1 VAVLIVR
8 ARTWV
13 CVATWVLAMAR
24 APSVHAQAHAPEYAV
39 KAAYLYKFAPFVIW
53 PASAFPSA
61 SSPFYVCVQGDDP
74 FDGALDQA
82 VSGQRV
88 EGHPAVVRRLKSID
102 GTTGCHILYLG
113 GSRKQSAADAMR
125 SIRGEPILTVTD
137 QVQGVAGSVIK
148 FVVKDSRVRF
158 EIDVEAASANRVSI
172 SSKLLSLALAVRS
185 GD

>member
-1 VAVLIVR
+1 
-8 ARTWV
+8 
-13 CVATWVLAMAR
+13 M
-24 APSVHAQAHAPEYAV
+24 

-53 PASAFPSA
+53 PASAFPTP

-102 GTTGCHILYLG
+102 GMTGCHILYLG

-125 SIRGEPILTVTD
+125 SVRGEPILTVTD
-137 QVQGVAGSVIK
+137 QGQGVAGSVIK